1 MSKRKTEQAG
11 GSKKKNKS
19 NLESLSGQLDKDSVL
34 RDVPNGASRPAR
46 MVAPA
51 GVERFSDDEEE
62 TIDFNAVFKKADR
75 TMTTLLKVNGE
86 KAKRKVKVEQMQK
99 AAVSDSEEDEGIA
112 DQMEVT
118 ARQQADALQAEEGDP
133 EPVVLQQVLFHTQ
146 VANPTV
152 GELGAIQELV
162 DGCSE
167 YLQGLSPVAAG
178 SVDILSTLLLN
189 GWLQRYCFSMTQL
202 QQCTPGLV
210 QSLFQLLARSNSLK
224 VATAAYKTLLVLLGD
239 THQHQALTGSLTRL
253 PTVSPLYSAAPQ
265 PPRLEAVPTDQDF
278 IAALQSLGFQSQP
291 AATANDSKQHSL
303 SENHEQQPAKGT
315 MYHLQLVLRTWAA
328 VCRYRS
334 KDQNAVALAGAGLQ
348 QLLLILLALRMDPV
362 GQLLAIET
370 QIALDALL
378 TVYTDQDWQQSFSSL
393 ANKVTAVGPSHR
405 AHLVALKFLPAHSPR
420 GFALQQAAAASLLQ
434 GLCTLPSKSSTGV
447 QASRHFSAE
456 VPVAPEE
463 VVQACSWFQAGGA
476 AMAKACQGE
485 QGGEASFSLWEAE
498 TCIKAADLLL
508 WPHVKQAKQTGEGGL
523 TAEFKP
529 KWQEFIQALS
539 RGLSNSHK
547 VAAHSLKLHIAFM
560 QAWDK

>member
-19 NLESLSGQLDKDSVL
+19 NLESLSGQLDRDMVL

-62 TIDFNAVFKKADR
+62 TIDFNAVFKKANR
-75 TMTTLLKVNGE
+75 TMTTLLKVDAEN
-86 KAKRKVKVEQMQK
+86 AKRKVKVEQMQK

-146 VANPTV
+146 VANPTY

-162 DGCSE
+162 DGCSA

-178 SVDILSTLLLN
+178 SADMFSTLLLN
-189 GWLQRYCFSMTQL
+189 GWLLRYCFSMTQT
-202 QQCTPGLV
+202 QQCTAGLV
-210 QSLFQLLARSNSLK
+210 QSLFQLLARSSSLK
-224 VATAAYKTLLVLLGD
+224 VATAAYKTLLALLGD
-239 THQHQALTGSLTRL
+239 TQQHQALTGSLTRL
-253 PTVSPLYSAAPQ
+253 PTVSPLYSAAPP

-278 IAALQSLGFQSQP
+278 ITALQSLGFQAQP
-291 AATANDSKQHSL
+291 AAAAEDSKQHSL
-303 SENHEQQPAKGT
+303 SESHEQQPAKGT

-328 VCRYRS
+328 VCRYKS
-334 KDQNAVALAGAGLQ
+334 KDQAAGSSCR
-348 QLLLILLALRMDPV
+348 IKMLLALRMDPV
-362 GQLLAIET
+362 GQLLAIEV

-378 TVYTDQDWQQSFSSL
+378 AVYSDQDWQQSFGSL

-434 GLCTLPSKSSTGV
+434 GLCTLSSKSSTGV
-447 QASRHFSAE
+447 QASRQFSAD

-463 VVQACSWFQAGGA
+463 VIQACSWFQAGGA

-508 WPHVKQAKQTGEGGL
+508 WPHIKQAKQTGEGGL
-523 TAEFKP
+523 TADFKL

-547 VAAHSLKLHIAFM
+547 VAAHSLKLHIAVM